1 MQRESKHRFVNADA
15 RARPCVLRRASGV
28 FFVSKASLE
37 TQTLHRAR
45 PVQNT
50 VGAHGTAR
58 ALRARTHT
66 RHGPSR
72 HRVAPQAARRHW
84 SWRSRRAGRR
94 RRRRLARACARAASV
109 RRCSSSS
116 RFAPPHW
123 HESEHKAST
132 HLVGALVLARMGAGA
147 GSRVGRDV
155 GKGGAAAHVVGRIED
170 DLHLL
175 RPAPSAGH
183 CHRLRARATAH
194 VENFRNLRRACSGRA
209 GPSRPPL
216 HTVRG
221 LHSAPL
227 SHHAAEQMASRAFRP
242 LRCGA
247 RAGLSSEAMAARVA
261 GSGEVLDAHAR
272 RRRPWLVGHGQKSA
286 RTRCARRLLGE
297 RARFAPPR
305 PVICAGRR
313 LLRCLASRRPS
324 RPPAARLAWPIA
336 SARAALLEPRTRR
349 LYQPLC
355 RPERA
360 RQRCGQRSNRRR
372 CARLVQSAILCA

>member
-1 MQRESKHRFVNADA
+1 MGTVRPRVRAAPGERRLFRLQSESRDANTAPCTAGAKHRT
-15 RARPCVLRRASGV
+15 RARHRSRA
-28 FFVSKASLE
+28 
-37 TQTLHRAR
+37 TRAH
-45 PVQNT
+45 
-50 VGAHGTAR
+50 AHGR
-58 ALRARTHT
+58 
-66 RHGPSR
+66 GPSR

-94 RRRRLARACARAASV
+94 RRRWLARSCARAASVRRCAASV

-183 CHRLRARATAH
+183 RHRLCARATAH
-194 VENFRNLRRACSGRA
+194 VRHSKILRRACSGRA
-209 GPSRPPL
+209 GPSRPPS
-216 HTVRG
+216 HTVR
-221 LHSAPL
+221 APTSNHH

-261 GSGEVLDAHAR
+261 GSGEVVDAHAR
-272 RRRPWLVGHGQKSA
+272 RRRPRLVGRGQKSA
-286 RTRCARRLLGE
+286 RTRMRE
-297 RARFAPPR
+297 APPR
-305 PVICAGRR
+305 RASTICGLGAASHTPLGFPSLSDHSGGSSLLPRGREACSFR
-313 LLRCLASRRPS
+313 AST
-324 RPPAARLAWPIA
+324 PALF
-336 SARAALLEPRTRR
+336 
-349 LYQPLC
+349 
-355 RPERA
+355 
-360 RQRCGQRSNRRR
+360 
-372 CARLVQSAILCA
+372 